1 MAGPGLKPP
10 LRLHSIDAI
19 KRIEHAQKLRNI
31 CLITRRNDVQ
41 IERVDRRA
49 IQNSRQAPHDDK
61 LHAPFV
67 KGSQRRQKI
76 TVRHL
81 TFGSPGLR

>member
-19 KRIEHAQKLRNI
+19 KHIEHTQKFRNI
-31 CLITRRNDVQ
+31 CLITRGNDVQ
-41 IERVDRRA
+41 IERVDRRSV
-49 IQNSRQAPHDDK
+49 QNSRQAPHNNK
-61 LHAPFV
+61 LYAPLV
-67 KGSQRRQKI
+67 QGSQRRQKI

-81 TFGSPGLR
+81 IF